1 LTTFAPLATV
11 ASVARR
17 TKSPEAPEP
26 ARPALPYAERL
37 AVRKRESTAQLLLK
51 CARLV
56 NERAL
61 ASLPHGD
68 ARVRPAHT
76 QLFPHIALAGTR
88 ISELAEKLG
97 ITKQAVGQLVDD
109 LEGLERRVTW
119 TPKGRRGLLDGLA
132 HLQSLEA
139 ELRRAIGAARFDAL
153 HEGLL
158 ALHDH
163 LEAGE
168 GSA

>member
-109 LEGLERRVTW
+109 LEAWGLVRR
-119 TPKGRRGLLDGLA
+119 
-132 HLQSLEA
+132 S
-139 ELRRAIGAARFDAL
+139 
-153 HEGLL
+153 
-158 ALHDH
+158 
-163 LEAGE
+163 AGPWV
-168 GSA
+168 ST